1 MSNKDSGIVL
11 IHGKEYKTVAKRV
24 QEFRRDYPDFYL
36 TSEIIQ
42 MDAEQCVVK
51 AYIGMHNK
59 DGTSSVYATGHAQ
72 EFKNASFINKTSYV
86 EVCESSAW
94 GRALANFGY
103 AGSELASADEVAN
116 AIANQNTKAKVV
128 SAVDGKDFL

>member
-1 MSNKDSGIVL
+1 MSKDSGIVL

-24 QEFRRDYPDFYL
+24 EEFRNEFPNYYL
-36 TSEIIQ
+36 TSEIIKL
-42 MDAEQCVVK
+42 DDDQCVVK
-51 AYIGMHNK
+51 AFIGSHND
-59 DGTSSVYATGHAQ
+59 DGTSQVYATGHAQ
-72 EFKNASFINKTSYV
+72 EFRNSSFINKTSYV

-116 AIANQNTKAKVV
+116 AISNQNTKAKVT
-128 SAVDGKDFL
+128 AVVDEKDFL

>member
-1 MSNKDSGIVL
+1 MSNKDSGIVM
-11 IHGKEYKTVAKRV
+11 IHGKAYKTVAKRV
-24 QEFRRDYPDFYL
+24 EEFRKEYPTFYL
-36 TSEIIQ
+36 TSEIVQ
-42 MDAEQCVVK
+42 LDADQCVVK
-51 AYIGMHNK
+51 AYIGEHNK

-72 EFKNASFINKTSYV
+72 EFKNSSFINKTSYV

-116 AIANQNTKAKVV
+116 AIANQNVKAKVEA
-128 SAVDGKDFL
+128 AVDGKDFL

>member
-24 QEFRRDYPDFYL
+24 KEFREEYPDFYL

-42 MDAEQCVVK
+42 MDADQCVVK

-128 SAVDGKDFL
+128 AAVDGKDFL

>member
-42 MDAEQCVVK
+42 MDADQCVVK

-59 DGTSSVYATGHAQ
+59 DGTSHVYATGHAQ